1 MSEEWEGAEQKKITP
16 EQARTILAENG
27 LEVSL
32 EEAEEILGWLRKLAF
47 LTLSEILKK

>member
-1 MSEEWEGAEQKKITP
+1 MSEDWEGMEPKKITP
-16 EQARTILAENG
+16 EQARAILAEHG

-47 LTLSEILKK
+47 LTLSEILKS